1 MKHNQI
7 ALVAAAA
14 AAHAAGYDSTRNRQD
29 LVDLYGYARERKFP
43 PAETLARKLG
53 ERLGQP
59 FAFTSIDLAPPDLKI
74 FFTAFRAVAEA
85 LEPFHEAGTEGEAL
99 EPPPPNRD
107 PIADLVAA
115 AGCDDAQ
122 VLVDMAIVGNSLMAA
137 IGVYTAEGEILA
149 DWTPAEDPAEIVGDL
164 AEVLRLARD
173 EVQALDAQ
181 IKDLETKLAD
191 KEAKLAEKEKTDEQ
205 SVEERTRR
213 AQEETDQAI
222 AESGGKFSDGE
233 QKTKKK
239 K

>member
-137 IGVYTAEGEILA
+137 IGVHTAEGEVFA
-149 DWTPAEDPAEIVGDL
+149 GWTPAEDPAEIVGDL
-164 AEVLRLARD
+164 AEDLRQARD
-173 EVQALDAQ
+173 QVQQLTEQ
-181 IKDLETKLAD
+181 
-191 KEAKLAEKEKTDEQ
+191 LAEKEKPVNDQDKTNDQ
-205 SVEERTRR
+205 DSVEERTRR
-213 AQEETDQAI
+213 AQEETDKAI
-222 AESGGKFSDGE
+222 AESGGKFSEPAGD
-233 QKTKKK
+233 TSKKK